1 MYLPKKHDHFTKHI
15 QAVISEQLRYW
26 KHKYL
31 CQEIS
36 ISYSNIKA
44 VIKTFASLN
53 QIKLSRNKTKQTKKP
68 KKLNKK
74 LFRDRNT

>member
-1 MYLPKKHDHFTKHI
+1 MYLPKKHDHFTKRI

-53 QIKLSRNKTKQTKKP
+53 QIKLSRKKKKEAKQKVI
-68 KKLNKK
+68 
-74 LFRDRNT
+74 